1 VSLGTLRNLAR
12 PPGRPGAGG
21 GAGGKDRAAG
31 EGRAGTDRCD
41 LCGAAAGGRHGHV
54 VGLDQRSLLCACR
67 ACYLLFLAG
76 GAGRGRYRSV
86 PARYLS
92 DPGRPITAAEWDE
105 LGIPVTTAYLFVNSD
120 LGRVVACY
128 PSPAGA
134 TECLL
139 DLAPWDRLRRT
150 RPLLAAPVDDV
161 EAVYVTS
168 TGTPAPGRP
177 EAFLVPID
185 ACFRLTGEVRLCW
198 RGLDGG
204 DEVRRVLARFA
215 DDLRARSRPIGAGGA
230 EET

>member
-1 VSLGTLRNLAR
+1 VSLRTLRSLAR
-12 PPGRPGAGG
+12 PAGAGQPGTG
-21 GAGGKDRAAG
+21 GAG
-31 EGRAGTDRCD
+31 RAGADRCD

-67 ACYLLFLAG
+67 ACYLLFLPG

-86 PARYLS
+86 PERYLS
-92 DPGRPITAAEWDE
+92 DPGRPITEAEWDE
-105 LGIPVTTAYLFVNSD
+105 LGIPVTTAYLFANSD

-161 EAVYVTS
+161 EAVYVTRA
-168 TGTPAPGRP
+168 GGRP

-185 ACFRLTGEVRLCW
+185 ACFRLTGEVRLRW

-215 DDLRARSRPIGAGGA
+215 DDLRARSRQIRVSP
-230 EET
+230 